1 MDEQKLKQDLAD
13 ANAKHLHWLETFSAE
28 RKELHVEGVDVLRV
42 FGYDLMQVF
51 NHEYL
56 KERLGAS

>member
-1 MDEQKLKQDLAD
+1 
-13 ANAKHLHWLETFSAE
+13 
-28 RKELHVEGVDVLRV
+28 VEGVDVLRV